1 MLVVHGKEK
10 SAALQTRADLE
21 VALTVESRCTLPVPV
36 FLIACLLFSLI
47 LRAVIAINERRSS
60 VMVNKAEPCV
70 LRYDAND
77 IPDSRVHG
85 RLSGYSIVKFHAC
98 AAKGYRKLV

>member
-60 VMVNKAEPCV
+60 VMVNKAEP
-70 LRYDAND
+70 
-77 IPDSRVHG
+77 
-85 RLSGYSIVKFHAC
+85 
-98 AAKGYRKLV
+98 